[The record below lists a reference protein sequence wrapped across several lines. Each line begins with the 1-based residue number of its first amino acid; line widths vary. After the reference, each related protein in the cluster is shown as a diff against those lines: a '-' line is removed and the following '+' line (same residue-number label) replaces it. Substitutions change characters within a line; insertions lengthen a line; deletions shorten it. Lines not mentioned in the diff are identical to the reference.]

1 MKRFSG
7 WGRTC
12 LLFWLCG
19 CFCLLLLCGC
29 SAGGEGFSLRA
40 QTESGSDA
48 SAAEVPVSEGAAG
61 TDSAVEGPETEPVLV
76 VYLSGAVARPGL
88 YEASPRERL
97 GEMLE
102 RAGGALPDADLS
114 RINLARR
121 LSDEEHIH
129 IPRAGESLPETEG
142 AAALP
147 GGKLDLNAATLEDLM
162 RLPGIGE
169 KKARAILDY
178 RARHGPFASPEEVMR
193 VPGIKEG
200 VYAPIAELV
209 TVR

>member
-1 MKRFSG
+1 MKKLPG

-19 CFCLLLLCGC
+19 YLCVLLLCGC
-29 SAGGEGFSLRA
+29 SAGGEDFSLRA
-40 QTESGSDA
+40 QTASGPAADPA
-48 SAAEVPVSEGAAG
+48 ETAAAEAGADP
-61 TDSAVEGPETEPVLV
+61 DSGGEDPETEPVLV
-76 VYLSGAVARPGL
+76 VYLSGAVVRPGL

-97 GEMLE
+97 GEVLE
-102 RAGGALPDADLS
+102 RAGGALPEADLS

-121 LSDEEHIH
+121 LADEEHIH